1 MWGPD
6 KYQEE
11 TPELMAAIAEIRAR
25 VKRLPGITGKGCLVA
40 DGVVVTPTYRID
52 NDVFRI
58 PDGYYIEVFSRRAY
72 TEQSGDPSYADPK
85 LIFESVLPALRH
97 HQVLDD
103 IVDASKEPTSE

>member
-11 TPELMAAIAEIRAR
+11 TPELMAAIEEIQAR
-25 VKRLPGITGKGCLVA
+25 VKRLLKTTGKSCLVA
-40 DGVVVTPTYRID
+40 DGIVVMPTYRID

-72 TEQSGDPSYADPK
+72 TEQSGTSSYADPE
-85 LIFESVLPALRH
+85 LIFEKVLPALRH

-103 IVDASKEPTSE
+103 IVDASKEPPSE